1 LHHAYLLLGDTVGA
15 LDRLALTLRDIN
27 FVREGNPDYFS
38 YDFEVFGIDDAR
50 RITEL
55 AERSPFGER
64 KVFFISSSRITR
76 EAQNALLKILEEPVS
91 NTHFFLSVREEE
103 MIIPTLIS
111 RMEIIRVLKSHEGD
125 QKEAKKFINHSLRER
140 LDFAQKFS
148 DGEINLPEFLDDLL
162 LELRSKSEKAKVE
175 KVFEI
180 SKYAGETSSPRLILE
195 YCALIV

>member
-1 LHHAYLLLGDTVGA
+1 MHHAYLLLGDTVGA

-38 YDFEVFGIDDAR
+38 YAFEVFGIDDAR

-111 RMEIIRVLKSHEGD
+111 RMEIIRVLKRHEGD
-125 QKEAKKFINHSLRER
+125 QKEAKKFINHLLRER

-148 DGEINLPEFLDDLL
+148 DGEISLPEFLDDLL
-162 LELRSKSEKAKVE
+162 LELRSKGDKANVK